1 MVGIR
6 VAFDAEVGIE
16 VGGRVEREC
25 IDPCERLYG
34 YDAPFSSHRII
45 DVEEWN
51 NFCVNIRLGTTFRQ
65 LVDPVDRGIMILI
78 QLDGMEVLRRLV
90 TRRGFSHVGLA
101 QPLRLNY
108 RGALSLD
115 SSHGSQL
122 RRFQFAGANG
132 KRAINCGSI
141 RVELFLV
148 KLLRPPKRSKLVD
161 TVPLEE
167 FFRGISLSSSRKV
180 FQDEAETY
188 EIQRLNWQ
196 CPLGRF
202 SFRYRLH
209 SARAP
214 VYINNGYHGISDGT
228 WPPLEPLKSLGLTL
242 QYSNFVRLDIDA
254 GSSPELMDL
263 GEVLDNECGNAAVR
277 VKREEPDD
285 DVVQPPHSEAGK
297 AVVSNK
303 RKVDSALGYTSPP
316 RPAKFVALDMDE
328 LEEPEEPEVSEEC
341 QHQKAI
347 KTEPEP
353 PVQPFGELE
362 MDS

>member
-16 VGGRVEREC
+16 VGGRVEREY

-132 KRAINCGSI
+132 KRAINGGSI

-148 KLLRPPKRSKLVD
+148 KLLRPPKRSK
-161 TVPLEE
+161 
-167 FFRGISLSSSRKV
+167 
-180 FQDEAETY
+180 
-188 EIQRLNWQ
+188 
-196 CPLGRF
+196 
-202 SFRYRLH
+202 
-209 SARAP
+209 
-214 VYINNGYHGISDGT
+214 
-228 WPPLEPLKSLGLTL
+228 
-242 QYSNFVRLDIDA
+242 
-254 GSSPELMDL
+254 
-263 GEVLDNECGNAAVR
+263 NAALR

-285 DVVQPPHSEAGK
+285 DVVQSPHSGAGK

-316 RPAKFVALDMDE
+316 RPTKFVALDMD
-328 LEEPEEPEVSEEC
+328 EPEEPEVSEEC

-347 KTEPEP
+347 KKEPEP
-353 PVQPFGELE
+353 PVQLFGELE

>member
-1 MVGIR
+1 MVGIH

-16 VGGRVEREC
+16 VGGRVEREY

-132 KRAINCGSI
+132 KRAINGGSI
-141 RVELFLV
+141 RVELFL
-148 KLLRPPKRSKLVD
+148 
-161 TVPLEE
+161 
-167 FFRGISLSSSRKV
+167 
-180 FQDEAETY
+180 
-188 EIQRLNWQ
+188 
-196 CPLGRF
+196 
-202 SFRYRLH
+202 
-209 SARAP
+209 
-214 VYINNGYHGISDGT
+214 
-228 WPPLEPLKSLGLTL
+228 
-242 QYSNFVRLDIDA
+242 YSNFVRLDIDA

-263 GEVLDNECGNAAVR
+263 GEVLDDECGNAAVR

-297 AVVSNK
+297 AGVSNK
-303 RKVDSALGYTSPP
+303 RKVDSALDYTSPP
-316 RPAKFVALDMDE
+316 RPTKFVALDMD
-328 LEEPEEPEVSEEC
+328 EPEEPEVSEEC